1 MTTRAEEQSKMA
13 APQSEARLIMQFVR
27 LISEGLLD
35 QVFAEV
41 VWQKPSGLPEQV
53 TPAQFEVL
61 RYIDSHH
68 RPSVGQVSAALG
80 MSSAAVTKAVGGLA
94 EGRATPLVLRFG
106 DADRRVVRLGTTEA
120 GAALVAQLAQ
130 ALEAQLMRVV
140 ESLPAVTRGELKRGL
155 RAFLAAA
162 VTDEQAGNWAC
173 LRCGAQHSGSCVI
186 EQAGFGADCE
196 EYRTGR
202 E

>member
-1 MTTRAEEQSKMA
+1 
-13 APQSEARLIMQFVR
+13 MQFVR
-27 LISEGLLD
+27 LVSEGLLE
-35 QVFAEV
+35 QVFADVAWRE
-41 VWQKPSGLPEQV
+41 PSGSTEQV

-68 RPSVGQVSAALG
+68 RSSVGQVSTALG
-80 MSSAAVTKAVGGLA
+80 LTSAAVTKAVGGLA
-94 EGRATPLVLRFG
+94 EGRVTPLVVRLP
-106 DADRRVVRLGTTEA
+106 DTDRRVVRLSTTKA
-120 GAALVAQLAQ
+120 GAALVAQLAT
-130 ALEAQLMRVV
+130 AIETQLMRVV
-140 ESLPAVTRGELKRGL
+140 ESLPVTQRGELKRGL

-162 VTDEQAGNWAC
+162 VTNERAGDWAC

-196 EYRTGR
+196 PYRMGR